1 MYQDHRHSCVL
12 HCIEMATM
20 AIEVYQ
26 LLNQSL
32 EALMD
37 VSKPINLHSWLFV
50 LCMICWVLNE
60 IKMKIIL

>member
-1 MYQDHRHSCVL
+1 
-12 HCIEMATM
+12 MATM